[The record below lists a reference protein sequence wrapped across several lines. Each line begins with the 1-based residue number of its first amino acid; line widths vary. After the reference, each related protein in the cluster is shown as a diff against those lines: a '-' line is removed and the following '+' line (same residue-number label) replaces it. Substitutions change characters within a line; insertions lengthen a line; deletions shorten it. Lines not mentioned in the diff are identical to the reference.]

1 MATNLVLSKDSSES
15 EIKAYFNAVL
25 KLSQSN
31 NEFPINLDEV
41 WMLVY
46 SEKGKAVRALKE
58 NFIEGVDYNTFAKN
72 GKTEEEVFAQNGKN
86 PESVD
91 YQVFLK
97 NGENPKGGRPTNEY
111 KLTVSC
117 MEFFIARKVRPVFE
131 VYRQVFHQSVRKV
144 IENRNAPKQPTISDK
159 MKVATWLIKTLNLND
174 TSKLMLAKS
183 IAAPL
188 GLPTPDYTPS
198 HGILKSAT
206 ELLKEA
212 GLSISAQA
220 FNQRAIQKGI
230 LCDMKR
236 KSSKGKDKHF
246 KSITESGLAYGENQ
260 VNPNNTKET
269 QPLWYKEKFN
279 ELLMLLDFK
288 LARVL

>member
-1 MATNLVLSKDSSES
+1 MATDLILSKESSES
-15 EIKAYFNAVL
+15 EIKAYFNVVL
-25 KLSQSN
+25 KLSQSD

-41 WMLVY
+41 WPLVY
-46 SEKGKAVRALKE
+46 SEKSKAVRALKE
-58 NFIEGVDYNTFAKN
+58 TYIENVDYIPL
-72 GKTEEEVFAQNGKN
+72 AQNGERCEDGK
-86 PESVD
+86 
-91 YQVFLK
+91 F
-97 NGENPKGGRPTNEY
+97 NGSNRIDY

-131 VYRQVFHQSVRKV
+131 VYRQVFHQSVWKV
-144 IENRNAPKQPTISDK
+144 IENQNKPKREPSLTT
-159 MKVATWLIKTLNLND
+159 KVRVGLEWVKGVSEVLNLND
-174 TSKLMLAKS
+174 SSKLSLISKV
-183 IAAPL
+183 AAPL
-188 GLPTPDYTPS
+188 GLPTPDYIQS

-246 KSITESGLAYGENQ
+246 KSITESGLSYGENQ
-260 VNPNNTKET
+260 VNPNNPKET
-269 QPLWYKEKFN
+269 QPLWYEEKFN

>member
-15 EIKAYFNAVL
+15 EIKSYFNAVL
-25 KLSQSN
+25 KLSQSD

-41 WMLVY
+41 WPLVY
-46 SEKGKAVRALKE
+46 SEKSKAVRALKE
-58 NFIEGVDYNTFAKN
+58 TFIENVDYIPL
-72 GKTEEEVFAQNGKN
+72 AQNGERCEDGK
-86 PESVD
+86 
-91 YQVFLK
+91 F
-97 NGENPKGGRPTNEY
+97 NGSNRIDY
-111 KLTVSC
+111 KLTISC

-131 VYRQVFHQSVRKV
+131 VYRQVFHQSVRKG
-144 IENRNAPKQPTISDK
+144 IENQNKPKREPSLTT
-159 MKVATWLIKTLNLND
+159 KVRVGLEWVKGVSEVLNLND
-174 TSKLMLAKS
+174 SSKLSLISKV
-183 IAAPL
+183 AAPL

-212 GLSISAQA
+212 DLSISAQA

-230 LCDMKR
+230 LCDVKR
-236 KSSKGKDKHF
+236 KLSKGKDKHF
-246 KSITESGLAYGENQ
+246 KSITESGLTYGENQ

-288 LARVL
+288 LIGVL

>member
-1 MATNLVLSKDSSES
+1 MATNLILSKQTMSSL
-15 EIKAYFNAVL
+15 EIAELAGRNHKDVMRSIRDMEPAWLKVCGRNFALTSKNVEMPNGGFKETPCYELNYDECMYVASKFNDETRAKLVLRWNALETGKAEPMIY
-25 KLSQSN
+25 QSN
-31 NEFPINLDEV
+31 
-41 WMLVY
+41 
-46 SEKGKAVRALKE
+46 
-58 NFIEGVDYNTFAKN
+58 
-72 GKTEEEVFAQNGKN
+72 
-86 PESVD
+86 
-91 YQVFLK
+91 
-97 NGENPKGGRPTNEY
+97 
-111 KLTVSC
+111 
-117 MEFFIARKVRPVFE
+117 
-131 VYRQVFHQSVRKV
+131 
-144 IENRNAPKQPTISDK
+144 PKQPTISDK

-198 HGILKSAT
+198 HGMLKSAT

-230 LCDMKR
+230 LCDIKR

-246 KSITESGLAYGENQ
+246 KSITKSGLSYGENQ
-260 VNPNNTKET
+260 VNPNNPKET
-269 QPLWYKEKFN
+269 QPLWYEEKFN

>member
-188 GLPTPDYTPS
+188 GLPIPDYTPS

-279 ELLMLLDFK
+279 
-288 LARVL
+288 

>member
-1 MATNLVLSKDSSES
+1 MYIASKFNDETRAKLVLRWNALETEKAEPIISS
-15 EIKAYFNAVL
+15 V
-25 KLSQSN
+25 
-31 NEFPINLDEV
+31 
-41 WMLVY
+41 
-46 SEKGKAVRALKE
+46 
-58 NFIEGVDYNTFAKN
+58 
-72 GKTEEEVFAQNGKN
+72 KTEV
-86 PESVD
+86 
-91 YQVFLK
+91 
-97 NGENPKGGRPTNEY
+97 
-111 KLTVSC
+111 
-117 MEFFIARKVRPVFE
+117 
-131 VYRQVFHQSVRKV
+131 
-144 IENRNAPKQPTISDK
+144 KQPTISDK

-198 HGILKSAT
+198 HGVLKSAT

-230 LCDMKR
+230 LCDVKR

-246 KSITESGLAYGENQ
+246 KSITESGLTYGENQ

-269 QPLWYKEKFN
+269 QPLWYEEKFN